1 MPRPKKPGAPEPKK
15 RSRNGCWP
23 CKARKVKCDEAHP
36 TCLSCQRQNEV
47 CDYSVRLNW
56 NGRGKRKAEP
66 TGGRQTI
73 FHVNTL
79 SADFDVSPKEAVKVE
94 ASISPPNGTHYGTR
108 PSSREHVADQA
119 PTTTDDY
126 RHTEKHSTTTIPK
139 LATWSMEPP
148 SLDSIKEP
156 STDNISIDPV
166 LTGQDTQQP
175 CASPP
180 FQYASL
186 NSLYTQ
192 PFEQSYERYRDGHD
206 IKSPSESGME
216 SPTGSSFV
224 DFAGDT
230 RSSKRLRY
238 GPSSSEIHSRFT
250 EMALPIPLPSRYNT
264 EIHFSQSFAPMS
276 TSSQS
281 DDGQRS
287 LSVKL
292 APLTSNGSHMSEWR
306 RLSIDSLLSGAPGMS
321 NAMGTAGS
329 TSREQTPLPY
339 GDPRDDII
347 TLGVD
352 KGLRDLDIGKN
363 DDANAISKEYSSL
376 DFSFGQQTKVAT
388 FEKGG
393 YYESPVWVK
402 IPRSFHPLP
411 PILQENPMNILYFH
425 HFISHTATLLV
436 PHHCSSNPFQKILPQ
451 IALQCSHLMKLVL
464 AYSASHRARLLNHRE
479 PITRISL
486 WVQGFF
492 SYLRDAI
499 DDPKKIVTDSCLA
512 GAIMLASLE
521 IICPKAFG
529 VEIPWQEHLTVARQ
543 LIVARGEANP
553 NSEISATFGFLLRWF
568 AYLGVLG
575 RLTGGHKN
583 FLSITEGLVAYDS
596 EGEHGLQIVCLLGFT
611 SRCASI
617 LSKIADL
624 AALCAPG
631 RFDDTCNERLGWQPT
646 DDVRQQA
653 EQLLEDLEHA
663 RTSSLIQHCP
673 HLHSSEEEAYQWDS
687 REMAATNEAYH
698 WAGLIH
704 LHRRVLGKPSTDKDV
719 QTAVREI
726 VNLLHRVRKASAA
739 EACLLF
745 PMFSAGCDAQDAEER
760 SFIMERMR
768 NVEGIGMSQVRKA
781 RNLIQNVWDTGKPWE
796 MLASGEFVG

>member
-56 NGRGKRKAEP
+56 DGRGKRKAEP
-66 TGGRQTI
+66 TAGRQTI

-79 SADFDVSPKEAVKVE
+79 SADFAVPSKEAVNIE
-94 ASISPPNGTHYGTR
+94 ASISPPNGTHNGAQAVNIEASISPPNGTHNGAR
-108 PSSREHVADQA
+108 PSSRGRVSAQTSTH
-119 PTTTDDY
+119 TDDY
-126 RHTEKHSTTTIPK
+126 RTGKPSTTPIPK
-139 LATWSMEPP
+139 LATWGMDPP
-148 SLDSIKEP
+148 SLDFIKEP
-156 STDNISIDPV
+156 STDNLSIDPV
-166 LTGQDTQQP
+166 LTGQDTYQP
-175 CASPP
+175 CSSPP
-180 FQYASL
+180 FQHGPL

-192 PFEQSYERYRDGHD
+192 QFEQSYERYRDEHG

-230 RSSKRLRY
+230 RSAKRIRY
-238 GPSSSEIHSRFT
+238 GPSSGEIHSRFT
-250 EMALPIPLPSRYNT
+250 EMALPIPSSSRYST
-264 EIHFSQSFAPMS
+264 GIHPNQSFTPM
-276 TSSQS
+276 TASSQS
-281 DDGQRS
+281 DDGHRS

-292 APLTSNGSHMSEWR
+292 APFTSANSHMSEWR
-306 RLSIDSLLSGAPGMS
+306 RLSIDSLLSGPPAMS

-352 KGLRDLDIGKN
+352 RGLRDLDIGKN
-363 DDANAISKEYSSL
+363 DDANALAKEYASL
-376 DFSFGQQTKVAT
+376 DFSICEQTKVAT

-393 YYESPVWVK
+393 YYE
-402 IPRSFHPLP
+402 R
-411 PILQENPMNILYFH
+411 
-425 HFISHTATLLV
+425 LLV

-451 IALQCSHLMKLVL
+451 MALQCSHLMKLVL
-464 AYSASHRARLLNHRE
+464 AYSASHRARLLNHPE
-479 PITRISL
+479 PITRIAL

-529 VEIPWQEHLTVARQ
+529 VEIPWQQHLTVARQ
-543 LIVARGEANP
+543 MIVARGEANP
-553 NSEISATFGFLLRWF
+553 GSEISATFGFLLRWF

-583 FLSITEGLVAYDS
+583 FLSITKGLVAYDS

-624 AALCAPG
+624 AALCAPR
-631 RFDDTCNERLGWQPT
+631 RFDETCNERPGWKPT

-653 EQLLEDLEHA
+653 EQLVEDLEHA

-698 WAGLIH
+698 WAGLVH

-726 VNLLHRVRKASAA
+726 VGLLHRVRKASAA

-745 PMFSAGCDAQDAEER
+745 PMFSAGCDAQGAEER
-760 SFIMERMR
+760 NFIMERMK
-768 NVEGIGMSQVRKA
+768 NVEGIGMSQVKKA

-796 MLASGEFVG
+796 MLASGEF

>member
-36 TCLSCQRQNEV
+36 TCLNCQRQNEV

-56 NGRGKRKAEP
+56 DGRGKRKAEP
-66 TGGRQTI
+66 AGGRQTI

-79 SADFDVSPKEAVKVE
+79 SADFVVPPKEAVKVE
-94 ASISPPNGTHYGTR
+94 GPVSPPSGVQYGAT
-108 PSSREHVADQA
+108 PPNQPPA
-119 PTTTDDY
+119 PEQTSIHTDY
-126 RHTEKHSTTTIPK
+126 QTGKLTNVPAPK
-139 LATWSMEPP
+139 LATWGMEPP
-148 SLDSIKEP
+148 SLDPSKE
-156 STDNISIDPV
+156 SSSDNTAIDPV
-166 LTGQDTQQP
+166 LTGQDTQQSA
-175 CASPP
+175 ASPP
-180 FQYASL
+180 FQYGPLS
-186 NSLYTQ
+186 SLYTQ
-192 PFEQSYERYRDGHD
+192 PFEQSYERYRDEHGF
-206 IKSPSESGME
+206 KSPSESGME

-230 RSSKRLRY
+230 RSSKRIRY
-238 GPSSSEIHSRFT
+238 GPSSGEINSRFT
-250 EMALPIPLPSRYNT
+250 GMALPVPSSSRYNT
-264 EIHFSQSFAPMS
+264 GVHPRESFTPM
-276 TSSQS
+276 TASSQS

-292 APLTSNGSHMSEWR
+292 APLTSNGGHMSEWR
-306 RLSIDSLLSGAPGMS
+306 RLSVESLLSGPPGMS

-347 TLGVD
+347 TFGVD

-363 DDANAISKEYSSL
+363 DDANAISKEYTSL
-376 DFSFGQQTKVAT
+376 DFDSCNQTKVAT

-393 YYESPVWVK
+393 YYESPIWVR
-402 IPRSFHPLP
+402 IPQSFQPLP

-451 IALQCSHLMKLVL
+451 MALQCSHLMKLVL
-464 AYSASHRARLLNHRE
+464 AYSASHRARLLNHPE
-479 PITRISL
+479 PITRIAL

-499 DDPKKIVTDSCLA
+499 DDPKKIVSDSVLA

-529 VEIPWQEHLTVARQ
+529 VEIPWQQHLTVARQ
-543 LIVARGEANP
+543 IIVARREANP
-553 NSEISATFGFLLRWF
+553 NSEISTTFGFLLRWF

-575 RLTGGHKN
+575 RLTGGHKD
-583 FLSITEGLVAYDS
+583 FLSITKGLVAYDS
-596 EGEHGLQIVCLLGFT
+596 EGENGLQIVCLLGFT
-611 SRCASI
+611 SKCASI

-624 AALCAPG
+624 AALCAPR
-631 RFDDTCNERLGWQPT
+631 RFDETCNERPGWKPT
-646 DDVRQQA
+646 DDIRQQA

-698 WAGLIH
+698 WAGLVH

-726 VNLLHRVRKASAA
+726 VRLLHRVRKASAA

-745 PMFSAGCDAQDAEER
+745 PMFSAGCDAQDEEER
-760 SFIMERMR
+760 SFIMERMK
-768 NVEGIGMSQVRKA
+768 NVEGIGMSQVKKA